1 MKIIPHAFTS
11 YELTAEEELQ
21 GQLLNQLQ
29 LAILQNL
36 LCKVST
42 DKITLVFD
50 TDKPDAYIQNEAY
63 LRGQYDLIQ
72 HLLDLNNLALE
83 TIHSSNSQQ

>member
-1 MKIIPHAFTS
+1 MKLIPHAFSS

-21 GQLLNQLQ
+21 GQLLGILNV
-29 LAILQNL
+29 AVLQNL

-42 DKITLVFD
+42 DKLTLIYD

-63 LRGQYDLIQ
+63 LRGQYDLIN
-72 HLLDLNNLALE
+72 HLLDLNNLASESLRS
-83 TIHSSNSQQ
+83 TPQ

>member
-1 MKIIPHAFTS
+1 MKLIPHAFSS

-21 GQLLNQLQ
+21 GQLLGVLNV
-29 LAILQNL
+29 AVLQNL

-42 DKITLVFD
+42 DKLTLIYD

-63 LRGQYDLIQ
+63 LRGQYDLIN
-72 HLLDLNNLALE
+72 HLLDLNNLASESLRS
-83 TIHSSNSQQ
+83 TPQ